1 MIGRLLALFGF
12 AMSAGAMSYSP
23 TAALAGIRTYPFPP
37 YAGKSGVA
45 AIKRAAA
52 KARNKRRA
60 RRA

>member
-1 MIGRLLALFGF
+1 MIRGLLALFGL
-12 AMSAGAMSYSP
+12 AMRPMSYSP
-23 TAALAGIRTYPFPP
+23 AVALAGVRSYPYPLR
-37 YAGKSGVA
+37 AGKSGVA

>member
-12 AMSAGAMSYSP
+12 AMSAGPMSYSP
-23 TAALAGIRTYPFPP
+23 AAALAGVRSYPYPLR
-37 YAGKSGVA
+37 AGKSGVA

-52 KARNKRRA
+52 KVRNKRRA

>member
-1 MIGRLLALFGF
+1 MIGRLLALFGL
-12 AMSAGAMSYSP
+12 AMGAASYSQAV
-23 TAALAGIRTYPFPP
+23 TLASVRSYPYPFR
-37 YAGKSGVA
+37 AGKSGAA

>member
-1 MIGRLLALFGF
+1 MIGRLLALFGL
-12 AMSAGAMSYSP
+12 AMRSAPYSP
-23 TAALAGIRTYPFPP
+23 AVTLASVLSYPYPLR
-37 YAGKSGVA
+37 AGKSGAA

>member
-1 MIGRLLALFGF
+1 MIGRLLALFGL
-12 AMSAGAMSYSP
+12 AMGAASYSP
-23 TAALAGIRTYPFPP
+23 AVTLASVRSYPYPLR
-37 YAGKSGVA
+37 AGKSGTA

>member
-1 MIGRLLALFGF
+1 MIGSLLALFGL
-12 AMSAGAMSYSP
+12 AMRPGAYSP
-23 TAALAGIRTYPFPP
+23 AVALAGVRSYPYPLR
-37 YAGKSGVA
+37 AGKSGAA